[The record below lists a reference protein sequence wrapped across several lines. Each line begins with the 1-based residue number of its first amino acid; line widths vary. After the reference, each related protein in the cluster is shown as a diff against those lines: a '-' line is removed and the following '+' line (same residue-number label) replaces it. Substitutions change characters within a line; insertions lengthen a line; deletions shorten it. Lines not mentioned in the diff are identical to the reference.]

1 MGVFEGMQ
9 IAASGL
15 TAQRFRMDVIASN
28 LANVDTTRTPQGG
41 PFRREMAVFQA
52 RQGSVPGVEVVGIK
66 QDPSPF
72 RRIYDPGNPDADAS
86 GYVSMPNINPVME
99 MTDMISASRSYE
111 ANITAI
117 QAFKGMAQKAMD
129 I

>member
-1 MGVFEGMQ
+1 MGAFEGMQ

-15 TAQRFRMDVIASN
+15 TAQRFRMDVISAN

-41 PFRREMAVFQA
+41 PFRREMVVFQA
-52 RQGSVPGVEVVGIK
+52 RQGAVPGVQVVGIK
-66 QDPSPF
+66 QDKSPPK
-72 RRIYDPGNPDADAS
+72 RIYDPGSPDADAS
-86 GYVSMPNINPVME
+86 GYVLMPNINPVME

-111 ANITAI
+111 ANITTLD
-117 QAFKGMAQKAMD
+117 AFKSMANKALE